1 MNDSNSDLEGRSD
14 EYRIC
19 CLIDDGT
26 RCHRQAS
33 NASYSKRIQRTVSQ
47 RHLKLTRESH
57 VSTCVEAIM
66 ALKILFFYNR
76 FMFD

>member
-1 MNDSNSDLEGRSD
+1 MNDSNSDLDGRSD

-19 CLIDDGT
+19 CLIDDGI

-47 RHLKLTRESH
+47 RHLKLTRNSH
-57 VSTCVEAIM
+57 VS
-66 ALKILFFYNR
+66 KR
-76 FMFD
+76 QS